1 MDEVKLTGLKDVVA
15 WLECQPQWSGV
26 AVRRVDDPP
35 IPGEPFISMES
46 AKHLIV
52 SAVSIM
58 DNRRFD
64 TEDGLVKRLKQHKPY
79 NELVDGPLVREA
91 AARIEALERELGE
104 ARKALKPYIKVPP
117 ISPPYWKVG
126 MKVRFRE
133 SQEWAWSKGKFGVVN
148 ARRKECIKKP
158 GSEYQVFYTHPLNQ
172 DGTVDTGYSWW
183 TTPND
188 VDWIDEPLI
197 DLRRPARAYAN
208 KGEPT

>member
-58 DNRRFD
+58 DNRS
-64 TEDGLVKRLKQHKPY
+64 L
-79 NELVDGPLVREA
+79 EA
-91 AARIEALERELGE
+91 AARILALEE
-104 ARKALKPYIKVPP
+104 ALKPFSETAKLYNH
-117 ISPPYWKVG
+117 PY
-126 MKVRFRE
+126 
-133 SQEWAWSKGKFGVVN
+133 SQPDAPDNVVIIQWANIVEK
-148 ARRKECIKKP
+148 I
-158 GSEYQVFYTHPLNQ
+158 
-172 DGTVDTGYSWW
+172 TVS
-183 TTPND
+183 
-188 VDWIDEPLI
+188 
-197 DLRRPARAYAN
+197 DLRRAARAYAN

>member
-79 NELVDGPLVREA
+79 NEIVDGPLVREA
-91 AARIEALERELGE
+91 AARIEALEE
-104 ARKALKPYIKVPP
+104 ALKPFAEEAKAWVKMDDNYRPAAY
-117 ISPPYWKVG
+117 SGAFSVG
-126 MKVRFRE
+126 
-133 SQEWAWSKGKFGVVN
+133 
-148 ARRKECIKKP
+148 
-158 GSEYQVFYTHPLNQ
+158 
-172 DGTVDTGYSWW
+172 
-183 TTPND
+183 
-188 VDWIDEPLI
+188 
-197 DLRRPARAYAN
+197 DLRRAARAYS
-208 KGEPT
+208 GTSG

>member
-1 MDEVKLTGLKDVVA
+1 MSEIKLTGLKDVVA

-26 AVRRVDDPP
+26 AVRRVDEPP

-58 DNRRFD
+58 DNRS
-64 TEDGLVKRLKQHKPY
+64 L
-79 NELVDGPLVREA
+79 EA

-197 DLRRPARAYAN
+197 DLRRAARAYAN